1 MSELTFDQALGALLA
16 MVGQTVD
23 VHVLDAGD
31 SPQLVAA
38 FGGRLEAGYSLTG
51 GEPTDEEAIFVR
63 LVSSKDGTDAAS
75 VNLNRELYRGGMLHP
90 DGGITMHSG
99 SVDLMIARRQPDPID
114 PATVVEQD

>member
-1 MSELTFDQALGALLA
+1 MTFDQALAAILG
-16 MVGQTVD
+16 MVGQAVD

-31 SPQLVAA
+31 NPQLVAA

-63 LVSSKDGTDAAS
+63 LVSGGKDAS
-75 VNLNRELYRGGMLHP
+75 SLNLNRELYRGGMIHP

-99 SVDLMIARRQPDPID
+99 SVDLMISRRE
-114 PATVVEQD
+114 A

>member
-1 MSELTFDQALGALLA
+1 MTFDQALAALLA
-16 MVGQTVD
+16 MVGEPVD

-63 LVSSKDGTDAAS
+63 LVSGNRDSEVS
-75 VNLNRELYRGGMLHP
+75 SLNLNRELYRGGMLHP
-90 DGGITMHSG
+90 DGGVTMHLG
-99 SVDLMIARRQPDPID
+99 TIDLMVSSRDPEQNGRQR
-114 PATVVEQD
+114 VH